1 MNVKTKMRLYTNAKQ
16 TGIIEIFGGDAPCK
30 YGRKDG
36 GFLARPD
43 PKTGTKIG
51 KNLAPITFS
60 PLPSPSMTPINL
72 ANQFCR
78 SLGRSIR

>member
-1 MNVKTKMRLYTNAKQ
+1 M
-16 TGIIEIFGGDAPCK
+16 EIFGGDAPCK

-51 KNLAPITFS
+51 KTWR
-60 PLPSPSMTPINL
+60 
-72 ANQFCR
+72 Q
-78 SLGRSIR
+78 SLLRQCQARQ